1 MQRRCLQRSSGMSFS
16 QPSSGAGEILVKG
29 EVRRKLA
36 AFRRPAFRLKP
47 RRASKQTHSHFLP
60 TGSQMLQY
68 VSEQCNS
75 SYPKKGRQCNNSYP
89 KS

>member
-1 MQRRCLQRSSGMSFS
+1 MSFS
-16 QPSSGAGEILVKG
+16 QPSSGAGETLVKG
-29 EVRRKLA
+29 DAMRKLA

-47 RRASKQTHSHFLP
+47 RRASEQTHSHFLS

-68 VSEQCNS
+68 VTEQCNS
-75 SYPKKGRQCNNSYP
+75 IYPKKGGQCNNSYP